1 MTHELFAHR
10 HLVASFSH
18 HLNYLHRSAAVSS
31 PQIFSPLVLQSSNT
45 TVDSSVATTN
55 NILWHMHRDECDEWL
70 DEVLIEQSPSKDIC
84 SNKYCHEQPSPSSIF
99 QTASFV
105 VESFISGDTEDTNN
119 TPLLRTIPSEC
130 TGDNIDIISSCEHPS
145 SWTDDS
151 LKMFNALFDTSSVS
165 SMQSKHIMD
174 VVVSS
179 NIKPIHKRTSKKNK
193 KRTNLK
199 LTVAYRGLDFC
210 G

>member
-10 HLVASFSH
+10 HLVVASFSH
-18 HLNYLHRSAAVSS
+18 HHHNYLHRSAAVS
-31 PQIFSPLVLQSSNT
+31 PQIFSPLALQST
-45 TVDSSVATTN
+45 TTTDSSVATTNN

-84 SNKYCHEQPSPSSIF
+84 SNKYHEQPSASPIF
-99 QTASFV
+99 QSASFV
-105 VESFISGDTEDTNN
+105 VESFISGDTEDANN
-119 TPLLRTIPSEC
+119 TPLLRRVSLEG

-151 LKMFNALFDTSSVS
+151 LKMFDALFGTSSATQPKPIVG
-165 SMQSKHIMD
+165 
-174 VVVSS
+174 VASS
-179 NIKPIHKRTSKKNK
+179 NIKPINKRTSKKNK

>member
-10 HLVASFSH
+10 RYLVVASFSH
-18 HLNYLHRSAAVSS
+18 HHNYLHRSTAVS
-31 PQIFSPLVLQSSNT
+31 PQLFSPRALQST
-45 TVDSSVATTN
+45 TTDSSVATAN

-84 SNKYCHEQPSPSSIF
+84 SSKYNEHPSPSPIF

-105 VESFISGDTEDTNN
+105 VESFISGDTEDTNS
-119 TPLLRTIPSEC
+119 TPLLRRVSLEG

-145 SWTDDS
+145 SSSWTDDNS
-151 LKMFNALFDTSSVS
+151 KMFDALFGTSTSTQPKPIVG
-165 SMQSKHIMD
+165 
-174 VVVSS
+174 VASS
-179 NIKPIHKRTSKKNK
+179 NIKPINKRTSKKNK

-199 LTVAYRGLDFC
+199 LMVAYRGLDFC

>member
-1 MTHELFAHR
+1 MTQELFAHR
-10 HLVASFSH
+10 HLVVASFSH
-18 HLNYLHRSAAVSS
+18 HHNYLHRSAAVS
-31 PQIFSPLVLQSSNT
+31 PQIFSPLVLQSTNT
-45 TVDSSVATTN
+45 DSSVATTN
-55 NILWHMHRDECDEWL
+55 NIWHMHRDECDEWL

-84 SNKYCHEQPSPSSIF
+84 SNKYNEQPSPSPSPIF
-99 QTASFV
+99 QSASLV
-105 VESFISGDTEDTNN
+105 VESFISRDTKDTNN
-119 TPLLRTIPSEC
+119 TPLLRRVSLEG

-151 LKMFNALFDTSSVS
+151 LKMFDALFGTSSSTQPKPIVG
-165 SMQSKHIMD
+165 
-174 VVVSS
+174 VASS
-179 NIKPIHKRTSKKNK
+179 NIKPIHKRTMNK